1 MAKDKAEPQK
11 DICSL
16 DTVVSQGAKGQDL
29 SERFNKECPLET
41 RKEVFKQ
48 LMSAPDAGIS
58 TYGTDVAKQF
68 GNVTIVGD
76 SARRELKDVHAASGE
91 SQRVDKPAGKK
102 DSHQQGDRAAAS
114 SSRDNGSPG
123 IDDQYT
129 KAYRDAASPQERAK
143 AEAITNA
150 ILSGRN
156 ISETVNG
163 LGRDEKVRVMAV
175 VKGELMEKHGARAA
189 VSEDAGIDGARSILM
204 QTKEGAKI
212 LLTEDKMGL
221 PRDLI
226 VNGKGLTSELGLR
239 TAFGAQDLYD
249 KAGETKGTAS
259 TGGGF
264 NLRDALL
271 GTNKLIE
278 GNGPLAK
285 SLRGEN
291 LTAQEQAE
299 LDNLAKNNRNVIVL
313 KPKGEGT
320 SW

>member
-1 MAKDKAEPQK
+1 
-11 DICSL
+11 
-16 DTVVSQGAKGQDL
+16 
-29 SERFNKECPLET
+29 
-41 RKEVFKQ
+41 
-48 LMSAPDAGIS
+48 MSAPDAGIS
-58 TYGTDVAKQF
+58 TYGTDVARQF
-68 GNVTIVGD
+68 GNVTIIGD
-76 SARRELKDVHAASGE
+76 SARRELKDVHAASGGP
-91 SQRVDKPAGKK
+91 QLLDKAASTR
-102 DSHQQGDRAAAS
+102 DSRQQVERPAAS
-114 SSRDNGSPG
+114 SSRDKGSPG

-129 KAYRDAASPQERAK
+129 GAYRDAASPKERAT
-143 AEAITNA
+143 AETIPNA

-175 VKGELMEKHGARAA
+175 VKGELMEKHGDRAT

-204 QTKEGAKI
+204 HTKEGAKI

-226 VNGKGLTSELGLR
+226 VDGKGLTSALGLR
-239 TAFGAQDLYD
+239 TAFGAQDVYD
-249 KAGETKGTAS
+249 RAGETKGTAAA
-259 TGGGF
+259 GGGF

-271 GTNKLIE
+271 GTNKLTE
-278 GNGPLAK
+278 GSGPLAK
-285 SLRGEN
+285 AMRGED

-299 LDNLAKNNRNVIVL
+299 LDKLAKNNRNVIVL

>member
-1 MAKDKAEPQK
+1 MARDKAEPQK
-11 DICSL
+11 DVCSL
-16 DTVVSQGAKGQDL
+16 DTVVSQGSKGQDL
-29 SERFNKECPLET
+29 SDRFNKECPLET

-48 LMSAPDAGIS
+48 IMSAPDAGIS
-58 TYGTDVAKQF
+58 THGTDVAKQF

-76 SARRELKDVHAASGE
+76 SARRELKDVYAAGAE
-91 SQRVDKPAGKK
+91 SQSGDKAVARK
-102 DSHQQGDRAAAS
+102 DSHRQGDKQAS
-114 SSRDNGSPG
+114 ARDTGAPG
-123 IDDQYT
+123 LDDQYT
-129 KAYRDAASPQERAK
+129 RAYRDAASPQERSK
-143 AEAITNA
+143 AEAITSA

-156 ISETVNG
+156 ISETVNA

-175 VKGELMEKHGARAA
+175 VKGELMEKHGARAT

-204 QTKEGAKI
+204 HTKAGARI

-239 TAFGAQDLYD
+239 TALGAQDLYD
-249 KAGETKGTAS
+249 KVGESKGTAA

-271 GTNKLIE
+271 GTNKLTD
-278 GNGPLAK
+278 GDGPLAK
-285 SLRGEN
+285 AMRGEN

-299 LDNLAKNNRNVIVL
+299 LDKLAKNNRNVIVL
-313 KPKGEGT
+313 KPRGEGT